1 MATNEAAGNNL
12 IPEQQAQ
19 EGYDPYGLKP
29 ENIPGTPEYGVTKTE
44 DSRSANDFV
53 WSELNRAIESKDASV
68 LDAFYRG
75 ARPTGTAEER
85 EDVAWR
91 VVKYDRPKAE
101 KDVARI
107 TDSLIPVARSIKDE
121 DLKSGVKA
129 GIVGMDDKSLKD
141 FIIAAD
147 IPNDVK
153 TDVLKEIDD
162 PMYRK
167 TKDFLGTSLVPG
179 IRKSLLQLD
188 DKYSYGELV
197 YAESQKG
204 SRFIDGLS
212 ADQQVEAFKA
222 MSYYK
227 SRQPGGGL
235 GGAITAG
242 FQLGEDF
249 VNATAGAIGG
259 IADLARDKENRS
271 EYLSQA
277 YRNNPEKLKRAET
290 VMASAGPAISRP
302 LQAIQRAMSTGDR
315 SKVQMLI
322 DQYTDLN
329 NPSNDEFMAALTQ
342 LALLREDG
350 AFAKGSRVEK
360 LASFGSGVAN
370 SAVAFKHFVADS
382 TDPNSFLFMREHN
395 QQIANDQK
403 GGIFKPAADALV
415 SQFRDSDAY
424 WASQSKESI
433 LKAVSI
439 WKSNLDNIASANQ
452 NAISRA
458 YEAVGM
464 TDTARIAETAYG
476 DKRVEAAATASYD
489 PITIIVGG
497 ARLLKLAGKGGAALP
512 KIGELSD
519 EGKALTAEAKVIAS
533 EVAKTNEALTPIAE
547 RVKASFKQAT
557 GREITNEEALAL
569 IVSGQTT
576 GLPASLAD
584 EVTKIVG
591 DTIATNEI
599 GIAGRIKDLQTKVK
613 AYADKVSGGIEATPS
628 RPISGAVVGA
638 IAAAAEGAGRGV
650 KRLGEAINAGS
661 GSRVA
666 WRRGVNYILAN
677 QSPLVSRAVGFTAFG
692 SAVGGGAYYFGADG
706 INSAIGGGIV
716 AGVLLPSSY
725 LITGKNLAAGG
736 SWFEN
741 IGAVNRRIAKA
752 MSSGEYVMNSPIQ
765 AAIRDVR
772 KDIIFANVDGN
783 PAVMEKLTAELTSL
797 QWMVNSGYEQAARAG
812 FHVVVDDIIQAGTTG
827 SIMAFANDRSMAA
840 YGFGMGATSSVGMRA
855 MSRVAVTP
863 HANEIARSKES
874 VAELIAIDQSLAP
887 DQSARLRQWL
897 DGSKNYTEFVER
909 ADSYRKAW
917 NFSGGRIILS
927 NAAESATIGVTYNLP
942 EAEINRIRAKANAE
956 HPGDPTAA
964 AAMAD
969 AEVASVR
976 NRLQDKVNY
985 DAATQ
990 LLADSNRKVEVSNNK
1005 IQKLTDNIT
1014 ATKEALKQAGKTTS
1028 ESLLRM
1034 ENDLANEQNALKL
1047 ALAENV
1053 QISAKHGELAV
1064 RVDTSVNWRQYETRQ
1079 TANGTNMRQVM
1090 DGMYV
1095 DDTGYIHINI
1105 EQADRLTMV
1114 HEAFEAI
1121 LKDDAVTPL
1130 VKDMNDALWSKQDSG
1145 KRRISNIARDALF
1158 EAYKSN
1164 LTPENAKA
1172 YQEGIDKGLA
1182 EYGKNGSTAGLE
1194 RYTREALSWWMA
1206 TIDTEARGVGYGGTG
1221 QPKGLTNVRGEGFGD
1236 ILKRVTVGERT
1247 MWDFLNTDNL
1257 RSEFAAFFDPNVGI
1271 LPRQFAGNVVSNMRE
1286 AGMRF
1291 VAQSDGT
1298 VRGFFLNNRG
1308 EIVRDPTMVKMYEAV
1323 YRLTGGKGSPR
1334 ITNAP
1339 IESLTQQQ
1347 KADIFRATGLDW
1359 FLDDQGN
1366 PLPDPSAPVP
1376 TPAAGTTGGG
1386 TGGTAAPTPVR
1397 PAGGTPAPGTPT
1409 VRDVMNMHGELIITA
1424 LKSVSKDNRGLVFGR
1439 DIAGKGERDVI
1450 YGKPTQAEIDA
1461 ILRIQSLPQTVKENM
1476 VTIFKAMQLDGDR
1489 PILSARYANVFSRN
1503 KSATTENR
1511 NYISRDYGF
1520 VSDRNFA
1527 IVGFEVN
1534 NVYYTADGKKSIS
1547 EAQWQKLDP
1556 AGQANYSKS
1565 VRMRAKVFDIDA
1577 YQDQT
1582 NRAFTEGLR
1591 LRDKEG
1597 NPTGYLK
1604 DASGKD
1610 LTAAR
1615 MRELF
1620 FDDNEFHNHAN
1631 LWLKHYIDGGP
1642 IDPTSVEKPGGAIVE
1657 PSAKI
1662 LGGQNGDEVM
1672 GNNRLVALRAIHG
1685 MTVRKGRVVVN
1696 QTTFTTEAVR
1706 GLEYTFMDM
1715 DISSMGQI
1723 RDSGRTTNVTQEAI
1737 TRGQFNMG
1745 PAKWQKNGLEVANKF
1760 RPSTALN
1767 ETTGLWT
1774 HPTLRDTYIL
1784 ETRGG
1789 GVTQYEIYVEGENVP
1804 NLAKDYTEATKAARE
1819 KLKVAEDMEY
1829 ARQIATREVRAI
1841 AEIEAREKAK
1851 ADKARTA
1858 QEKKA
1863 AMDRIKATDVAMDK
1877 AQANLDKAQRK
1888 LDLEIREVERREA
1901 KAQLDF
1907 EEAQKKDA
1915 ATAQKAGEDLAK
1927 IKAELEAERARI
1939 NTQLKDEITQRGQ
1952 MDADAI
1958 ANALKTSSTTLDFAA
1973 LATKALLVPRESL
1986 PIAIVNRPLVVT
1998 RVYNSTGAPAKRV
2011 VTQPTDVVPQQGAGP
2026 TAGAGEVAAGQAL
2039 GSEAFKTGVRTID
2052 RYLRSPTEAIE
2063 AINRSVDSV
2072 WKTELGNQLVQVYN
2086 GLDAKGKPSYRYHLY
2101 GANGTELYN
2110 TTKLEDIYRAMA
2122 INEHRLRNT
2131 QSTIQGKPNVQ
2142 DLARGE
2148 LERMLAG
2155 KQTYF
2160 QAQGYVGGRAEEQER
2175 ERKRQETLAGKYS
2188 R

>member
-1 MATNEAAGNNL
+1 MDNNEAAGGNP
-12 IPEQQAQ
+12 IPDQQSQ

-75 ARPTGTAEER
+75 SRPTGTAEER

-121 DLKSGVKA
+121 DAKAGVKA
-129 GIVGMDDKSLKD
+129 GIIGMDDRSLKD

-188 DKYSYGELV
+188 DKYSYGELIF
-197 YAESQKG
+197 AESQKG
-204 SRFIDGLS
+204 SRFIDGLKP
-212 ADQQVEAFKA
+212 DDQVEAFKA

-242 FQLGEDF
+242 FQLGESF
-249 VNATAGAIGG
+249 LTATAGALAG
-259 IADLARDKENRS
+259 IADLTNFKAESRPEYFS
-271 EYLSQA
+271 EL
-277 YRNNPEKLKRAET
+277 YRKNPEKLKRAET
-290 VMASAGPAISRP
+290 VMASAGPAISRQ
-302 LQAIQRAMSTGDR
+302 LQSIQRAMSTGDPA
-315 SKVQMLI
+315 KVQMLI

-350 AFAKGSRVEK
+350 AFAKGKYGEK
-360 LASFGSGVAN
+360 LSSFGSGVGNA
-370 SAVAFKHFVADS
+370 AVAFKHFVSDS
-382 TDPNSFLFMREHN
+382 TDPNSFLFMQEHN
-395 QQIANDQK
+395 QQISNDQK
-403 GGIFKPAADALV
+403 GGIFKPAADALIN
-415 SQFRDSDAY
+415 QFRDSDAY
-424 WASQSKESI
+424 WESQSKESI

-452 NAISRA
+452 NAVSRA
-458 YEAVGM
+458 YEVVGM
-464 TDTARIAETAYG
+464 EDTARIAETAYG
-476 DKRVEAAATASYD
+476 DRKLEEAATASYD
-489 PITIIVGG
+489 PITIAVGG
-497 ARLLKLAGKGGAALP
+497 LRLLKLAGKGGAALP

-519 EGKALTAEAKVIAS
+519 EGKALTAEAKVIAAD
-533 EVAKTNEALTPIAE
+533 VAKTNEALTPIAE
-547 RVKASFKQAT
+547 RVKASFKQTT

-569 IVSGQTT
+569 VVSGQTT

-584 EVTKIVG
+584 EVTKVVA
-591 DTIATNEI
+591 DTIATNEL
-599 GIAGRIKDLQTKVK
+599 GIAGRIKALQTKVA
-613 AYADKVSGGIEATPS
+613 AYAEKIGGGIEAGTA
-628 RPISGAVVGA
+628 RPVSGAVVGA
-638 IAAAAEGAGRGV
+638 IAAAAEGTGRGV
-650 KRLGEAINAGS
+650 RRLGETINTGAA
-661 GSRVA
+661 SRGLF
-666 WRRGVNYILAN
+666 RRGVNFILAN
-677 QSPLVSRAVGFTAFG
+677 QSPMVSRAVGFTALG
-692 SAVGGGAYYFGADG
+692 SAVGGGAYYFDAEG
-706 INSAIGGGIV
+706 INSILGGGGV
-716 AGVLLPSSY
+716 ATGLFAASY
-725 LITGKNLAAGG
+725 LITGKNLVAAG
-736 SWFEN
+736 SNMERL
-741 IGAVNRRIAKA
+741 GAINRRIAKA
-752 MSSGEYVMNSPIQ
+752 MSSGEYVMASPIQ
-765 AAIRDVR
+765 AAIRSVR
-772 KDIIFANVDGN
+772 DDMLNANVANDVV
-783 PAVMEKLTAELTSL
+783 AMEKLTAEMKSL
-797 QWMVNSGYEQAARAG
+797 QWMASSGYEQAARAG
-812 FHVVVDDIIQAGTTG
+812 FHVVVDDIIKGGTTG
-827 SIMAFANDRSMAA
+827 SLMAFANDRSMAA

-855 MSRVAVTP
+855 MSRIAVTP
-863 HANEIARSKES
+863 HTNELTRSKES
-874 VAELIAIDQSLAP
+874 IAEVIAIDQQLAP

-897 DGSKNYTEFVER
+897 DGSKNYNEFVER

-927 NAAESATIGVTYNLP
+927 NAAESATIGITYNLP
-942 EAEINRIRAKANAE
+942 AAEINRIRAKANAE

-990 LLADSNRKVEVSNNK
+990 LLADSNRKVESSNNK

-1014 ATKEALKQAGKTTS
+1014 ATKDALKQAGKTTS
-1028 ESLLRM
+1028 ESLVRM

-1047 ALAENV
+1047 SLAENV
-1053 QISAKHGELAV
+1053 QIAAKHGELGV

-1121 LKDDAVTPL
+1121 LKDDAISPI
-1130 VKDMNDALWSKQDSG
+1130 VKDMNDALWSKEDSG
-1145 KRRISNIARDALF
+1145 KRRLSTAARDALF

-1182 EYGKNGSTAGLE
+1182 EYQKNGSTAGLE

-1206 TIDTEARGVGYGGTG
+1206 TIDTQARGVGYGGTG
-1221 QPKGLTNVRGEGFGD
+1221 QARGLTNVRGEGFGD
-1236 ILKRVTVGERT
+1236 IMKRVTVGERT
-1247 MWDFLNTDNL
+1247 LFDVLNTDNL
-1257 RSEFAAFFDPNVGI
+1257 RSEFAAFFDPNIGLV
-1271 LPRQFAGNVVSNMRE
+1271 PRSFAGNVVSNMRE

-1291 VAQSDGT
+1291 IKESDGT

-1308 EIVRDPTMVKMYEAV
+1308 DVIRDPMMVKMYEAV
-1323 YRLTGGKGSPR
+1323 YRLTGGKQSPR

-1347 KADIFRATGLDW
+1347 RADIFRATGLDW

-1366 PLPDPSAPVP
+1366 PLPDPSTTVP

-1386 TGGTAAPTPVR
+1386 AAPTPVGSAGR
-1397 PAGGTPAPGTPT
+1397 PPAPGTPT

-1424 LKSVSKDNRGLVFGR
+1424 LKSVNQNSRGLIFGR
-1439 DIAGKGERDVI
+1439 DVAGKGERDVI

-1476 VTIFKAMQLDGDR
+1476 VTILKAMQLDGDR

-1511 NYISRDYGF
+1511 NYVGRDYGF

-1534 NVYYTADGKKSIS
+1534 NVYYTSDGKKSIS

-1591 LRDKEG
+1591 ILDKDG
-1597 NPTGYLK
+1597 KPVGYIK
-1604 DASGKD
+1604 DGSGKD

-1620 FDDNEFHNHAN
+1620 FDDNEFHNKAN

-1642 IDPTSVEKPGGAIVE
+1642 IDPTSVEKPGGKIVE

-1662 LGGQNGDEVM
+1662 LGDGDNVLGEA
-1672 GNNRLVALRAIHG
+1672 RLTALRAIHG

-1696 QTTFTTEAVR
+1696 QTTFTTEKVR

-1723 RDSGRTTNVTQEAI
+1723 RDSGRTTNVTQEAV
-1737 TRGQFNMG
+1737 TRGQFNMS
-1745 PAKWQKNGLEVANKF
+1745 PAKWEARNLDTANKF
-1760 RPSTALN
+1760 RPSTALT
-1767 ETTGLWT
+1767 ETTGLWN

-1789 GVTQYEIYVEGENVP
+1789 GVTQYEIFVEGENVP
-1804 NLAKDYTEATKAARE
+1804 NLAKDFKEATNAARE

-1829 ARQIATREVRAI
+1829 ARELATREVRAI
-1841 AEIEAREKAK
+1841 AQIEAREKAK

-1858 QEKKA
+1858 QEKKV
-1863 AMDRIKATDVAMDK
+1863 AMDRIKATDAAMDT

-1888 LDLEIREVERREA
+1888 LDLEIRDVERREA
-1901 KAQLDF
+1901 KAQVEF

-1915 ATAQKAGEDLAK
+1915 ATAQAAADNLAK
-1927 IKAELEAERARI
+1927 VKADLEIERATI
-1939 NTQLKDEITQRGQ
+1939 NQQLNAEITQRGQ

-1958 ANALKTSSTTLDFAA
+1958 ANALKTSQATLDFSA
-1973 LATKALLVPRESL
+1973 LANKALLIPRESL

-2011 VTQPTDVVPQQGAGP
+2011 VTRPTEVVPQQGAGP

-2063 AINRSVDSV
+2063 AINKTVDSV

-2101 GANGTELYN
+2101 GVNGTELYN

-2131 QSTIQGKPNVQ
+2131 QSTVQGKPNVQ

-2148 LERMLAG
+2148 LKRMLG
-2155 KQTYF
+2155 EKQTYM

>member
-1 MATNEAAGNNL
+1 MATNEAAGNNA
-12 IPEQQAQ
+12 IPDQQSQ

-53 WSELNRAIESKDASV
+53 WSGVDSAIKSGDFSAIDAY
-68 LDAFYRG
+68 YRG
-75 ARPTGTAEER
+75 SRPTGTAEEK
-85 EDVAWR
+85 EDIAWR
-91 VVKYDRPKAE
+91 VVKHDRPKAE

-107 TDSLIPVARSIKDE
+107 TDSLIPVARSIKETDMKGGV
-121 DLKSGVKA
+121 KSG
-129 GIVGMDDKSLKD
+129 IFGMDDQSLTD
-141 FIIAAD
+141 FITSAD
-147 IPNDVK
+147 LPQDTKFEVIRELTDK
-153 TDVLKEIDD
+153 T
-162 PMYRK
+162 YRK
-167 TKDFLGTSLVPG
+167 TKEFLGTSLVPG

-227 SRQPGGGL
+227 SRQPGGGI

-242 FQLGEDF
+242 FQLGEEF
-249 VNATAGAIGG
+249 VNATAGALAGL
-259 IADLARDKENRS
+259 ADLTNFTAENRP
-271 EYLSQA
+271 EYFSQA

-302 LQAIQRAMSTGDR
+302 LQAIQRAMASGDG
-315 SKVQMLI
+315 KLVQTLI

-329 NPSNDEFMAALTQ
+329 NPSNEEFMAALTQ

-350 AFAKGSRVEK
+350 AFAKGSYGEK
-360 LASFGSGVAN
+360 LSSFGSGVAN
-370 SAVAFKHFVADS
+370 SAVAFKHFVSDS

-395 QQIANDQK
+395 QQISNEQK
-403 GGIFKPAADALV
+403 GGIVKPSVDALV

-464 TDTARIAETAYG
+464 EDTARIAETAYG

-489 PITIIVGG
+489 PITIVVGG

-512 KIGELSD
+512 KIGELSE
-519 EGKALTAEAKVIAS
+519 EGKALTAEAKAIAS
-533 EVAKTNEALTPIAE
+533 EVVKTNESLTPIAE

-591 DTIATNEI
+591 ETISTNEAV
-599 GIAGRIKDLQTKVK
+599 AGRIEALQVKVK
-613 AYADKVSGGIEATPS
+613 AYADKVSGGIEPTPS
-628 RPISGAVVGA
+628 RPVSGAVVGA
-638 IAAAAEGAGRGV
+638 IAAAAEGTGRGV
-650 KRLGEAINAGS
+650 KRLGEAINS
-661 GSRVA
+661 GSASRTV

-677 QSPLVSRAVGFTAFG
+677 QSPLVSRAVGFTALG
-692 SAVGGGAYYFGADG
+692 GAVGSGAYYFDYDG
-706 INSAIGGGIV
+706 INSALGGGIV
-716 AGVLLPSSY
+716 AGGLLSASY
-725 LITGKNLAAGG
+725 LITGKNLVASG
-736 SWFEN
+736 SWMEN
-741 IGAVNRRIAKA
+741 LGAVNRRVAKA
-752 MSSGEYVMNSPIQ
+752 MSSGEYVMSSPFQ
-765 AAIRDVR
+765 TAIRDVR
-772 KDIIFANVDGN
+772 KEIILAETNAN
-783 PAVMEKLTAELTSL
+783 PAVMEKLTNELKSL
-797 QWMVNSGYEQAARAG
+797 QLMVNSGYEQAVRAG
-812 FHVVVDDIIQAGTTG
+812 FHVVVDDIIQGGTTG

-855 MSRVAVTP
+855 MSRLAVTP

-897 DGSKNYTEFVER
+897 DGSKDYTEFVER

-927 NAAESATIGVTYNLP
+927 NAAESATVGVTYNLP

-976 NRLQDKVNY
+976 NRIQDKVNY

-990 LLADSNRKVEVSNNK
+990 LLADSNRKVEASNNK

-1014 ATKEALKQAGKTTS
+1014 ATKEALKQSGKTTS
-1028 ESLLRM
+1028 SSLLRM

-1158 EAYKSN
+1158 EAYKSS

-1257 RSEFAAFFDPNVGI
+1257 RSEFAAFFDPNIGI

-1308 EIVRDPTMVKMYEAV
+1308 EIVRDPMMVKMYEAV

-1334 ITNAP
+1334 LSNAP
-1339 IESLTQQQ
+1339 VESLTQQQ

-1386 TGGTAAPTPVR
+1386 AAPTPVR

-1409 VRDVMNMHGELIITA
+1409 VRDVMNTHGELIITA
-1424 LKSVSKDNRGLVFGR
+1424 LKSVGKDNRGLVFGR
-1439 DIAGKGERDVI
+1439 DIAGEGERDVI

-1461 ILRIQSLPQTVKENM
+1461 ILRIQSLPQTVKDNM
-1476 VTIFKAMQLDGDR
+1476 VTILKAMQLDGDR
-1489 PILSARYANVFSRN
+1489 PILSAKYANVFSRN
-1503 KSATTENR
+1503 KSASTENR

-1527 IVGFEVN
+1527 IVGFEFN

-1547 EAQWQKLDP
+1547 EVQWQKLDP
-1556 AGQANYSKS
+1556 AGQANYSKKIS
-1565 VRMRAKVFDIDA
+1565 LRAKVFDIDA

-1591 LRDKEG
+1591 LKDKDG
-1597 NPTGYLK
+1597 KPTGYLK
-1604 DASGKD
+1604 DGSGKD

-1620 FDDNEFHNHAN
+1620 FDDNEFHNKAN
-1631 LWLKHYIDGGP
+1631 LWLNHYIDGGP
-1642 IDPTSVEKPGGAIVE
+1642 IDPTSVEKPGGKIVE

-1662 LGGQNGDEVM
+1662 LGD
-1672 GNNRLVALRAIHG
+1672 GNDALGEARLVALRAIHG

-1723 RDSGRTTNVTQEAI
+1723 RDSGRTTNVTQEAV
-1737 TRGQFNMG
+1737 TRGQFNMA
-1745 PAKWQKNGLEVANKF
+1745 PAKWEARSLDVANKF
-1760 RPSTALN
+1760 RPSDALN

-1774 HPTLRDTYIL
+1774 HPTLRDTYVL

-1804 NLAKDYTEATKAARE
+1804 NLAKNFKEATNAARE

-1877 AQANLDKAQRK
+1877 AQSNLDKAQRK

-1927 IKAELEAERARI
+1927 IKSDLEAERARI
-1939 NTQLKDEITQRGQ
+1939 NQQLKDEITQRGQ

-2011 VTQPTDVVPQQGAGP
+2011 VTNPTEIVPQQGAGP

-2039 GSEAFKTGVRTID
+2039 GSEAFKTGVSTID
-2052 RYLRSPTEAIE
+2052 RYLRSPTEAIQ

-2101 GANGTELYN
+2101 GANGMELYT

-2131 QSTIQGKPNVQ
+2131 QSTVQGKPNVQ

-2160 QAQGYVGGRAEEQER
+2160 QSQGYVGGRAEEQER

>member
-1 MATNEAAGNNL
+1 MATNEAAGNNT
-12 IPEQQAQ
+12 IPDQQAQ

-53 WSELNRAIESKDASV
+53 WAGIDTAIQSKDFSAI
-68 LDAFYRG
+68 DAYYRG
-75 ARPTGTAEER
+75 SRPTGTAEEK
-85 EDVAWR
+85 ENIAWR

-107 TDSLIPVARSIKDE
+107 TDSLIPVARSIKETDM
-121 DLKSGVKA
+121 KGGVKA
-129 GIVGMDDKSLKD
+129 GVFGMDDQSLTD
-141 FIIAAD
+141 FITSAD
-147 IPNDVK
+147 LPQDTKFEVIREL
-153 TDVLKEIDD
+153 TDQT
-162 PMYRK
+162 YRK

-188 DKYSYGELV
+188 DKYSYGELIF
-197 YAESQKG
+197 AESQKG
-204 SRFIDGLS
+204 SRFIDGLKP
-212 ADQQVEAFKA
+212 DDQVEAFKA

-227 SRQPGGGL
+227 SRQPGGGF

-242 FQLGEDF
+242 MQLGESF
-249 VNATAGAIGG
+249 LTATAGALAG
-259 IADLARDKENRS
+259 IADLTNFQAKNRPEYFS
-271 EYLSQA
+271 EL
-277 YRNNPEKLKRAET
+277 YRKNPEKLKRAET
-290 VMASAGPAISRP
+290 VMASAGPAISRQ
-302 LQAIQRAMSTGDR
+302 LQSIQRAIGTGDHA
-315 SKVQMLI
+315 KVQMLI

-350 AFAKGSRVEK
+350 AFAKGKYGEK
-360 LASFGSGVAN
+360 LSSFGSGVVNA
-370 SAVAFKHFVADS
+370 AVAFKHFVADS
-382 TDPNSFLFMREHN
+382 TDPNSFLFMQEHN

-403 GGIFKPAADALV
+403 GGIFKPAADALIN
-415 SQFRDSDAY
+415 QFRDSDAY

-458 YEAVGM
+458 YKAVGM
-464 TDTARIAETAYG
+464 EDTGRIAETAYG
-476 DKRVEAAATASYD
+476 DRKLEEAATASYD
-489 PITIIVGG
+489 PITIAVGG
-497 ARLLKLAGKGGAALP
+497 LRLLKLAGKGGAVLP

-519 EGKALTAEAKVIAS
+519 EGKALTAEAKVIAA

-547 RVKASFKQAT
+547 RVKAAFKQTT

-569 IVSGQTT
+569 VVSGQTT

-591 DTIATNEI
+591 DTIATNEAV
-599 GIAGRIKDLQTKVK
+599 GVRISALQTKVA
-613 AYADKVSGGIEATPS
+613 AYAEKIGGGIEAAPS

-638 IAAAAEGAGRGV
+638 IAAAAETTGRGV
-650 KRLGEAINAGS
+650 KRLGESINAGAAS
-661 GSRVA
+661 KGLF
-666 WRRGVNYILAN
+666 RRGVNFVLAN
-677 QSPLVSRAVGFTAFG
+677 QSPMVSRAVGFTALG
-692 SAVGGGAYYFGADG
+692 SAVGGGAYYFDAEG
-706 INSAIGGGIV
+706 INSILGGGGV
-716 AGVLLPSSY
+716 ATGLFAASY
-725 LITGKNLAAGG
+725 LITGKNLVAAG
-736 SWFEN
+736 SNMERL
-741 IGAVNRRIAKA
+741 GAVNRRIAKA
-752 MSSGEYVMNSPIQ
+752 MSSGEYVMSSPIQ

-772 KDIIFANVDGN
+772 KDMIFANVDGN
-783 PAVMEKLTAELTSL
+783 PAIIEKLTAEMKSL
-797 QWMVNSGYEQAARAG
+797 QWMSTSGYEQAARAG
-812 FHVVVDDIIQAGTTG
+812 FHVVVDDIIQGGTTG
-827 SIMAFANDRSMAA
+827 SLMAFANDRSMAA
-840 YGFGMGATSSVGMRA
+840 YGFGMGATSSAGMRA
-855 MSRVAVTP
+855 MSRIAVTP
-863 HANEIARSKES
+863 HTNEMVRGKES
-874 VAELIAIDQSLAP
+874 IAEVIAIDQQLAP

-942 EAEINRIRAKANAE
+942 EAEINRIRSKANAE

-990 LLADSNRKVEVSNNK
+990 LLADSNRKVESSNNK

-1014 ATKEALKQAGKTTS
+1014 ATKDALKQAGKTTS

-1053 QISAKHGELAV
+1053 QISAKHGELGV

-1079 TANGTNMRQVM
+1079 TTNGTNMRQVM

-1121 LKDDAVTPL
+1121 LKDDAVSPL

-1172 YQEGIDKGLA
+1172 YQDGIDKGLA

-1247 MWDFLNTDNL
+1247 LFDVLNTDNL
-1257 RSEFAAFFDPNVGI
+1257 RSEFAAFFDPNIGI

-1308 EIVRDPTMVKMYEAV
+1308 EIVRDPTMVKMYESV

-1386 TGGTAAPTPVR
+1386 TGGTAAPAPVR

-1424 LKSVSKDNRGLVFGR
+1424 LKSVSKDSRGLVFGR

-1476 VTIFKAMQLDGDR
+1476 VTILKAMQLDGDR
-1489 PILSARYANVFSRN
+1489 PILSAKYANVFSRN

-1511 NYISRDYGF
+1511 NYVGRDYGF

-1556 AGQANYSKS
+1556 AGQTNYSKS

-1604 DASGKD
+1604 DGSGKD

-1620 FDDNEFHNHAN
+1620 FDDNEFHNKAN

-1657 PSAKI
+1657 PSATI
-1662 LGGQNGDEVM
+1662 LGD
-1672 GNNRLVALRAIHG
+1672 GNIADGEARLVALRAIHG

-1723 RDSGRTTNVTQEAI
+1723 RDSGRTTNVTQEAVS
-1737 TRGQFNMG
+1737 RGQFNMG

-1760 RPSTALN
+1760 RPSTALT
-1767 ETTGLWT
+1767 ETTGFWN

-1789 GVTQYEIYVEGENVP
+1789 GVTQYEIFVEGENVP
-1804 NLAKDYTEATKAARE
+1804 NLAKDYTEATNAARE

-1829 ARQIATREVRAI
+1829 ARELATREVRAI

-1858 QEKKA
+1858 QEKKV
-1863 AMDRIKATDVAMDK
+1863 AMDRIKATDVAMDV

-1888 LDLEIREVERREA
+1888 LDLEIRDVERREA

-1915 ATAQKAGEDLAK
+1915 ATAQKAGEDLAT
-1927 IKAELEAERARI
+1927 IKAELEIERARI

-1958 ANALKTSSTTLDFAA
+1958 SNALKTSSTTLDFAA

-1986 PIAIVNRPLVVT
+1986 PVAIVNRPLVLT

-2011 VTQPTDVVPQQGAGP
+2011 VTQPTEVVPQQGAGP

-2101 GANGTELYN
+2101 GVNGTELYN

-2131 QSTIQGKPNVQ
+2131 QSTVQGKPNVK

-2148 LERMLAG
+2148 LERMLG
-2155 KQTYF
+2155 EKQTYM
-2160 QAQGYVGGRAEEQER
+2160 QAQGYVDGRAAEQER

>member
-1 MATNEAAGNNL
+1 MATNEAAAGN
-12 IPEQQAQ
+12 PTTDQQAQ

-44 DSRSANDFV
+44 DARSANDFV
-53 WSELNRAIESKDASV
+53 WSELDRAIQSQDKSV

-75 ARPTGTAEER
+75 AQPTLTAEEK

-91 VVKYDRPKAE
+91 VVKYDRPKAQ

-121 DLKSGVKA
+121 DAKAGVKS

-147 IPNDVK
+147 LPNDVK

-167 TKDFLGTSLVPG
+167 TKEFLGTSLVPG
-179 IRKSLLQLD
+179 IRKGLLQLD

-212 ADQQVEAFKA
+212 PDQQVEAFKA

-227 SRQPGGGL
+227 SRQPGGGI

-249 VNATAGAIGG
+249 VNATAGFIGG
-259 IADLARDKENRS
+259 LYDLVSTDKNRP
-271 EYLSQA
+271 EYFSQY

-290 VMASAGPAISRP
+290 ILASAGPAISRP
-302 LQAIQRAMSTGDR
+302 LQAIQRAISSGDHA
-315 SKVQMLI
+315 KVQALI
-322 DQYTDLN
+322 DQYTDLD
-329 NPSNDEFMAALTQ
+329 NPSNEEFMSALMQ
-342 LALLREDG
+342 LSLLRQDG
-350 AFAKGSRVEK
+350 AFAQSRVDK
-360 LASFGSGVAN
+360 LISFGSGIAN

-403 GGIFKPAADALV
+403 GGIIKPAADALI

-424 WASQSKESI
+424 WESQDKQSI

-489 PITIIVGG
+489 PITIAVGG
-497 ARLLKLAGKGGAALP
+497 LRMLKMAGKGAKALP
-512 KIGELSD
+512 RIGELSD
-519 EGKALTAEAKVIAS
+519 EGKALTAEAKAIAAD
-533 EVAKTNEALTPIAE
+533 VVKTNESLTPIAE

-569 IVSGQTT
+569 VVSGQTT
-576 GLPASLAD
+576 GLPASLVD
-584 EVTKIVG
+584 EVTKVVA
-591 DTIATNEI
+591 DTIATNEL
-599 GIAGRIKDLQTKVK
+599 GVAGRIKTLQTKVK
-613 AYADKVSGGIEATPS
+613 AYADKVGGGLEPTSA
-628 RPISGAVVGA
+628 RPVSGAVVGA
-638 IAAAAEGAGRGV
+638 IATAAEGTGRGV
-650 KRLGEAINAGS
+650 RRLGEAITS
-661 GSRVA
+661 GSESQRL

-677 QSPLVSRAVGFTAFG
+677 QDPLVHRTLGFTALG
-692 SAVGGGAYYFGADG
+692 GAVGGGAYLFTQDGAASLVSSG
-706 INSAIGGGIV
+706 LVSGG
-716 AGVLLPSSY
+716 LLGASY
-725 LITGKNLAAGG
+725 LITGKNLVAAG
-736 SWFEN
+736 SNLER

-752 MSSGEYVMNSPIQ
+752 MSSGEYVMASPIQ
-765 AAIRDVR
+765 SAIRSVR
-772 KDIIFANVDGN
+772 DDILTAEVAKDA
-783 PAVMEKLTAELTSL
+783 AAMEKLTAELTTL
-797 QWMVNSGYEQAARAG
+797 QWMTNSGYEQAARAG
-812 FHVVVDDIIQAGTTG
+812 FHVVMDDLIQGGTTG
-827 SIMAFANDRSMAA
+827 SLMAFANDRSMAA

-855 MSRVAVTP
+855 MSRLAVTP

-897 DGSKNYTEFVER
+897 DGSKDYKEFVER

-969 AEVASVR
+969 AEVAAVR
-976 NRLQDKVNY
+976 NRIQDKVNY

-990 LLADSNRKVEVSNNK
+990 LLADSNRKVEASNNK

-1014 ATKEALKQAGKTTS
+1014 ATKDALQKSGKTTS
-1028 ESLLRM
+1028 ESLVRM

-1053 QISAKHGELAV
+1053 QIAAKHGELGV
-1064 RVDTSVNWRQYETRQ
+1064 RVDTSVSWRQYETRQ

-1121 LKDDAVTPL
+1121 LKDDAISPL
-1130 VKDMNDALWSKQDSG
+1130 VKDMNDALWSKEDSG
-1145 KRRISNIARDALF
+1145 KRRLSDAARDALF
-1158 EAYKSN
+1158 TAYTSS

-1172 YQEGIDKGLA
+1172 YNEGIQKGLA
-1182 EYGKNGSTAGLE
+1182 EYQKNGSTVGLE

-1221 QPKGLTNVRGEGFGD
+1221 QAKGLTNVRGEGFGD
-1236 ILKRVTVGERT
+1236 ILKRITVGERT
-1247 MWDFLNTDNL
+1247 LFDVLNTDNL
-1257 RSEFAAFFDPNVGI
+1257 RSEFAAFFDPNIGLV
-1271 LPRQFAGNVVSNMRE
+1271 PRSFAGNVVSNMRE

-1291 VAQSDGT
+1291 VNESDGT

-1308 EIVRDPTMVKMYEAV
+1308 EIVRDPMMVKMYEAV
-1323 YRLTGGKGSPR
+1323 YRLTGGKASPR
-1334 ITNAP
+1334 LTNAP

-1347 KADIFRATGLDW
+1347 RADIFRATGLDW
-1359 FLDDQGN
+1359 FLDDKGN

-1376 TPAAGTTGGG
+1376 TPAAGTAGGG
-1386 TGGTAAPTPVR
+1386 AAPTPVGS
-1397 PAGGTPAPGTPT
+1397 AGGTPAPGTPT
-1409 VRDVMNMHGELIITA
+1409 VRDVMNTHGELIITA
-1424 LKSVSKDNRGLVFGR
+1424 LKSVNQSNRGLVFGT
-1439 DIAGKGERDVI
+1439 DAKGKGERTVI
-1450 YGKPTQAEIDA
+1450 YGKPTQAEVDA
-1461 ILRIQSLPQTVKENM
+1461 ILRIQSLPQTVRENM
-1476 VTIFKAMQLDGDR
+1476 ATILKAMQLDGDR
-1489 PILSARYANVFSRN
+1489 PILSARYANVFSRS

-1511 NYISRDYGF
+1511 NYISSKYGF

-1527 IVGFEVN
+1527 IIGFEVN
-1534 NVYYTADGKKSIS
+1534 NLYYTADGKKYIS
-1547 EAQWQKLDP
+1547 EQQWLKLAETDP
-1556 AGQANYSKS
+1556 AAQANYQKKVS
-1565 VRMRAKVFDIDA
+1565 MRAKVFDIDA

-1591 LRDKEG
+1591 IYEEG
-1597 NPTGYLK
+1597 KPVGYIK
-1604 DASGKD
+1604 DASGRD
-1610 LTAAR
+1610 LTAGR

-1620 FDDNEFHNHAN
+1620 FDDNEFHNKAN

-1657 PSAKI
+1657 PSSKI
-1662 LGGQNGDEVM
+1662 LGDGDNSLGES
-1672 GNNRLVALRAIHG
+1672 RLVALRAIHG

-1696 QTTFTTEAVR
+1696 KTTFTTEAVR

-1715 DISSMGQI
+1715 DISSMGAI
-1723 RDSGRTTNVTQEAI
+1723 RDSGRTTNVTQEAV

-1745 PAKWQKNGLEVANKF
+1745 PAKWQKNGLEVANQF
-1760 RPSTALN
+1760 RPSTALT

-1784 ETRGG
+1784 ESRGG
-1789 GVTQYEIYVEGENVP
+1789 GVTQYEIFVEGENVP

-1829 ARQIATREVRAI
+1829 ARQVAERAVREVAQ
-1841 AEIEAREKAK
+1841 AEAR
-1851 ADKARTA
+1851 DKARGEAKAQKEYEKRLTA
-1858 QEKKA
+1858 AEKK
-1863 AMDRIKATDVAMDK
+1863 
-1877 AQANLDKAQRK
+1877 NLSEVEAGNKSW
-1888 LDLEIREVERREA
+1888 LDSIRDLERREA
-1901 KAQLDF
+1901 AAVAQF
-1907 EEAQKKDA
+1907 EAAQKKDA
-1915 ATAQKAGEDLAK
+1915 ATAQAASDNLAK
-1927 IKAELEAERARI
+1927 IKTELELERSRI
-1939 NTQLKDEITQRGQ
+1939 NQQLKEQIAQRGQ

-1958 ANALKTSSTTLDFAA
+1958 ANALKESQGQLDFAD

-1986 PIAIVNRPLVVT
+1986 PVAIVSRPLVVT

-2011 VTQPTDVVPQQGAGP
+2011 VTKPTEVVPQVGAGP
-2026 TAGAGEVAAGQAL
+2026 AAGAGEVAAGQAL

-2063 AINRSVDSV
+2063 AINKTVDSV

-2101 GANGTELYN
+2101 GVNGTELYN

-2131 QSTIQGKPNVQ
+2131 QSTIQKPNIK

-2148 LERMLAG
+2148 LERMLSG
-2155 KQTYF
+2155 TQTYF
-2160 QAQGYVGGRAEEQER
+2160 QSQGYVGGRAEEQER

>member
-1 MATNEAAGNNL
+1 MDNNEAAGGNP
-12 IPEQQAQ
+12 IPDQQAQ

-44 DSRSANDFV
+44 DARSANDFV
-53 WSELNRAIESKDASV
+53 WTGIDSAIQSGNFSAIDAY
-68 LDAFYRG
+68 YRG
-75 ARPTGTAEER
+75 TRPTGKAEEK

-91 VVKYDRPKAE
+91 VVKYDRPKAQ

-107 TDSLIPVARSIKDE
+107 TDSLIPVARSIKEADQ
-121 DLKSGVKA
+121 KGGVKA
-129 GIVGMDDKSLKD
+129 GIFGMDDQSLSD
-141 FIIAAD
+141 FITSAD
-147 IPNDVK
+147 LPQDTKFEVIRELSDE
-153 TDVLKEIDD
+153 T
-162 PMYRK
+162 YRK

-227 SRQPGGGL
+227 SRQPGGGI

-249 VNATAGAIGG
+249 VNATAGFIGG
-259 IADLARDKENRS
+259 LSDLASTDKNRP
-271 EYLSQA
+271 EYFSQY

-290 VMASAGPAISRP
+290 ILASAGPVISRP
-302 LQAIQRAMSTGDR
+302 LQAIQRAMASGDVA
-315 SKVQMLI
+315 KTQALI
-322 DQYTDLN
+322 DEYTKLD
-329 NPSNDEFMAALTQ
+329 NPSNEEFMAALMQ
-342 LALLREDG
+342 LALLRQDG
-350 AFAKGSRVEK
+350 AFAQSRVDK
-360 LASFGSGVAN
+360 LASFGSGIVN

-395 QQIANDQK
+395 QQISNDQK
-403 GGIFKPAADALV
+403 GGIIKPAADALI

-424 WASQSKESI
+424 WESQDKQSI

-464 TDTARIAETAYG
+464 EDTARIAETAYG

-489 PITIIVGG
+489 PITIAVGG
-497 ARLLKLAGKGGAALP
+497 LRMLKMAGKGAKALP
-512 KIGELSD
+512 RIGELSD
-519 EGKALTAEAKVIAS
+519 EGKALTAEAKAIAAD
-533 EVAKTNEALTPIAE
+533 VVKTNDTLTPIAE
-547 RVKASFKQAT
+547 RVKVSFKQAT

-569 IVSGQTT
+569 VVSGQTT
-576 GLPASLAD
+576 GLPASLVD
-584 EVTKIVG
+584 EVTKVVT
-591 DTIATNEI
+591 DTINTNQL
-599 GIAGRIKDLQTKVK
+599 GLSVRIKDLQTKVK
-613 AYADKVSGGIEATPS
+613 AYADKVGGGLEPTPA
-628 RPISGAVVGA
+628 RPISGAVVGG
-638 IAAAAEGAGRGV
+638 IAAAAEGTGV
-650 KRLGEAINAGS
+650 GVRRLGEAISAGS
-661 GSRVA
+661 ASRG
-666 WRRGVNYILAN
+666 WFRRSVNYILAN
-677 QSPLVSRAVGFTAFG
+677 QNPWVTKGVGVTAAGVGIGSYFTPEGWDTFMRD
-692 SAVGGGAYYFGADG
+692 GGVA
-706 INSAIGGGIV
+706 
-716 AGVLLPSSY
+716 AGVLGASY
-725 LITGKNLAAGG
+725 ILTPKNLVAAG
-736 SWFEN
+736 SNLER

-752 MSSGEYVMNSPIQ
+752 MSSGEYVMASPIQ
-765 AAIRDVR
+765 TAIREVR
-772 KDIIFANVDGN
+772 NDIAKANVADV
-783 PAVMEKLTAELTSL
+783 AAMEKLTGELTSL
-797 QWMVNSGYEQAARAG
+797 QWMANSGYEQAARAG
-812 FHVVVDDIIQAGTTG
+812 FHVVMDDLIQGGTTG
-827 SIMAFANDRSMAA
+827 SLMAFANDRSMAA

-855 MSRVAVTP
+855 MSRLAVTP

-897 DGSKNYTEFVER
+897 DGSKDYKEFVER

-927 NAAESATIGVTYNLP
+927 NAAESATIGTTYNLP

-969 AEVASVR
+969 AEVAAVR
-976 NRLQDKVNY
+976 NRIQDKVNY

-990 LLADSNRKVEVSNNK
+990 LLADSNRKVESSNNK

-1014 ATKEALKQAGKTTS
+1014 ATKDALKQAGKTTS
-1028 ESLLRM
+1028 ESLVRM

-1053 QISAKHGELAV
+1053 QIAAKHGELGV

-1090 DGMYV
+1090 DGMFV

-1121 LKDDAVTPL
+1121 LKDDAISPI
-1130 VKDMNDALWSKQDSG
+1130 VKDMNDALWSKVDSG
-1145 KRRISNIARDALF
+1145 KRRISTAARDALF
-1158 EAYKSN
+1158 EAYMSS

-1172 YQEGIDKGLA
+1172 YREGIDKGLA

-1206 TIDTEARGVGYGGTG
+1206 TIDTQARGVGYGGTG
-1221 QPKGLTNVRGEGFGD
+1221 QAKGLTNVRGEGFVD
-1236 ILKRVTVGERT
+1236 TLKRITVGERT
-1247 MWDFLNTDNL
+1247 LFDVLNTDNL
-1257 RSEFAAFFDPNVGI
+1257 RSEFAAFFDSEIGI
-1271 LPRQFAGNVVSNMRE
+1271 VPRQFAGNVVGNMRE

-1291 VAQSDGT
+1291 IKESDGT
-1298 VRGFFLNNRG
+1298 IRGFFLNNRG
-1308 EIVRDPTMVKMYEAV
+1308 EIVRDPMMVKMYEAV
-1323 YRLTGGKGSPR
+1323 YRLTGGKASPR

-1347 KADIFRATGLDW
+1347 RADIFRATGLDW
-1359 FLDDQGN
+1359 FLDDKGN

-1376 TPAAGTTGGG
+1376 TPAAGTAGGG
-1386 TGGTAAPTPVR
+1386 AAPTPVGS
-1397 PAGGTPAPGTPT
+1397 AGGTPAPGTPT
-1409 VRDVMNMHGELIITA
+1409 IRDVMNTHGELIITA
-1424 LKSVSKDNRGLVFGR
+1424 LKSVNQSNRGLVFGT
-1439 DIAGKGERDVI
+1439 DAKGKGERTVI
-1450 YGKPTQAEIDA
+1450 YGKPTQAEVDA
-1461 ILRIQSLPQTVKENM
+1461 ILRIQSLPQTVRENM
-1476 VTIFKAMQLDGDR
+1476 ATILKAMQLDGDR
-1489 PILSARYANVFSRN
+1489 PILSAKYANVFSRN

-1511 NYISRDYGF
+1511 NYIGRDYGF

-1547 EAQWQKLDP
+1547 EAQWAKLDP

-1591 LRDKEG
+1591 IYEEG
-1597 NPTGYLK
+1597 KPVGYLK
-1604 DASGKD
+1604 DGEGRD

-1620 FDDNEFHNHAN
+1620 FDDNEFHNNAN

-1662 LGGQNGDEVM
+1662 LGGSNGDTVL
-1672 GNNRLVALRAIHG
+1672 GANRLVALRAIHG

-1696 QTTFTTEAVR
+1696 QTTFTTEAIR

-1745 PAKWQKNGLEVANKF
+1745 PAKWQKNGLEVANQF
-1760 RPSTALN
+1760 RPSTALT

-1784 ETRGG
+1784 ESRGG
-1789 GVTQYEIYVEGENVP
+1789 GVTQYEIFVEGENVP

-1829 ARQIATREVRAI
+1829 ARQVAERAVREVAQ
-1841 AEIEAREKAK
+1841 AEAREKA
-1851 ADKARTA
+1851 TA
-1858 QEKKA
+1858 EKKTQKDYEKRLTA
-1863 AMDRIKATDVAMDK
+1863 AEKK
-1877 AQANLDKAQRK
+1877 NLAEVEAGNKSW
-1888 LDLEIREVERREA
+1888 LDSIRDLERREA
-1901 KAQLDF
+1901 AAVAQF
-1907 EEAQKKDA
+1907 EAAQKKDA
-1915 ATAQKAGEDLAK
+1915 ATAQAASDTLAK
-1927 IKAELEAERARI
+1927 IKTELELERSRV
-1939 NTQLKDEITQRGQ
+1939 NQQLKEQIAQRGQ

-1958 ANALKTSSTTLDFAA
+1958 ANALKESQGKLDFAD

-1986 PIAIVNRPLVVT
+1986 PIAIVSRPLVVT

-2011 VTQPTDVVPQQGAGP
+2011 VTQPTDVVPQTGAGP

-2063 AINRSVDSV
+2063 AINKTVDSV

-2101 GANGTELYN
+2101 GVNGTELYN

-2131 QSTIQGKPNVQ
+2131 QSTIQKPNIK

-2148 LERMLAG
+2148 LERMLG
-2155 KQTYF
+2155 DKQTYF
-2160 QAQGYVGGRAEEQER
+2160 QSQGYVGGRAEEQER